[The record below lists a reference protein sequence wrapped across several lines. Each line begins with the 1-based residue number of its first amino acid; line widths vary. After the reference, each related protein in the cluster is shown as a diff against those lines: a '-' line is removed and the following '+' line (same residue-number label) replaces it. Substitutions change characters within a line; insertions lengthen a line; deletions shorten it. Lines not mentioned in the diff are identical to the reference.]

1 MTLSSEVWGDFCS
14 LRTKMSH
21 TGPMAD
27 RAPRSPRDLTH
38 LDVAPDVVEAMRAE
52 LGRTGGEV
60 VTAVRSE
67 VAEYADPFRGE
78 MGRTIENAVTLALG
92 GFLDL
97 AARQPAG
104 RGSFERVWD
113 AAYALG
119 RGEARS
125 GRSMEALLS
134 AYRVGARVAWR
145 DLSRAAVAAAV
156 PAGTVASFAELV
168 FDYIDELSAASAAGH
183 ADELA
188 RTGRVRAR
196 YLERLTQALLRGD
209 PAAELQAFAERA
221 EWEVP
226 EVLTA
231 VVLPES
237 RVRASLGQLDA
248 ATLQASEQVPDL
260 DDLPDLTV
268 LLVPGRHSDARPAL
282 LRGLAGRGAV
292 VGPTLP
298 WHEARRS
305 LARALRV
312 LRLPG
317 AAPEATDPAARVR
330 TVDTEDHLDRLVLT
344 ADPAAL
350 EDLRAQVLAPL
361 RGLRPA
367 AADKLEETLRAWVR
381 HQGRR
386 EDMATELFVHP
397 QTVRYRMGQ
406 LRELYAER
414 LTDPDWVV
422 RLTLAVG

>member
-1 MTLSSEVWGDFCS
+1 
-14 LRTKMSH
+14 
-21 TGPMAD
+21 MAT
-27 RAPRSPRDLTH
+27 REPRSPRDLAH
-38 LDVAPDVVEAMRAE
+38 LNVSPEVIEVMRAE
-52 LGRTGGEV
+52 LARTGGEV
-60 VTAVRSE
+60 VLAVRSE

-78 MGRTIENAVTLALG
+78 MGRTIETAVTLALG

-97 AARQPAG
+97 AAQQPAG
-104 RGSFERVWD
+104 RDSFEQVWD

-145 DLSRAAVAAAV
+145 DLSRAAVSAGV
-156 PAGTVASFAELV
+156 PAAEIASFAELV

-188 RTGRVRAR
+188 RSGRVRLR

-209 PAAELQAFAERA
+209 PVTDLETHAQRA
-221 EWEVP
+221 EWVVP

-237 RVRASLGQLDA
+237 RVRAALGQLDP
-248 ATLQASEQVPDL
+248 ATLQAAEQVPDL
-260 DDLPDLTV
+260 EDLPDLTV
-268 LLVPGRHSDARPAL
+268 LLVPGRARDPRAAL
-282 LRGLAGRGAV
+282 LRGLAERGAV
-292 VGPTLP
+292 VGPTRP
-298 WHEARRS
+298 WAQARSS
-305 LARALRV
+305 LERALRV
-312 LRLPG
+312 VRLLEG
-317 AAPEATDPAARVR
+317 DPAERVR
-330 TVDTEDHLDRLVLT
+330 TVDTEEHLDLLVLS
-344 ADPAAL
+344 ADPASR

-361 RGLRPA
+361 RDLRPA

-386 EDMATELFVHP
+386 EDMAAELFVHP

-406 LRELYAER
+406 LRELYADR
-414 LTDPDWVV
+414 LTDPEWVV
-422 RLTLAVG
+422 RLTLAVGVSGASG